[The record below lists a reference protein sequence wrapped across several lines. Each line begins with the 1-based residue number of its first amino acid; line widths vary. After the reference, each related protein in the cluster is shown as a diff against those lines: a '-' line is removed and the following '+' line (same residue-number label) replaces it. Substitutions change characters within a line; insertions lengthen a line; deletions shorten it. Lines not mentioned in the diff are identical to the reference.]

1 MEKDSIK
8 EIKPFKQVPFCNLD
22 TKLSITGS
30 EFIAIQNVI
39 NIFKDS
45 VEAVQSVFDRNI
57 NEGNI
62 SIKFIDRDG
71 QEISEEEAA
80 SYLKKASEFIKKNEK
95 TPN

>member
-1 MEKDSIK
+1 MKEDSIK
-8 EIKPFKQVPFCNLD
+8 EIKPFRQVPFCNSD

-39 NIFKDS
+39 NMFKDS
-45 VEAVQSVFDRNI
+45 VEAVQSVFDRNL

-62 SIKFIDRDG
+62 SIKFIDRNG
-71 QEISEEEAA
+71 QEMSEEEATN
-80 SYLKKASEFIKKNEK
+80 YLKKASEFIKSNEK